1 MLDVRKLRMLSALD
15 RLGTIAAVAEELHL
29 TAPGISMQLNALE
42 RELGVALTERQ
53 GRRLAL
59 TPAGRVLAE
68 HGHEI
73 LDRLALAEMEVDAIR
88 GGRVGRYRVAAFP
101 SAARTLVA
109 DAWRAIQAEHAGLE
123 LVLTTPE
130 PEQALSLLVAGE
142 TDLAL
147 VHSYTNIPRDLPDG
161 VESEVVGTE
170 PIWLAIRSDDPLA
183 GDEVDLADLADHHWI
198 TPERHLT
205 CYQMTDRACGLA
217 GFRPT
222 VVAETMDFTVQL
234 ELVGSRAGVA
244 LVPQLAVAAV
254 PPEVM
259 LARPTQTLERH
270 VFVAR
275 RTAMHAEPGLDTLV
289 LALRRAA
296 DDRLRAPGRPVR
308 RGV

>member
-1 MLDVRKLRMLSALD
+1 MA
-15 RLGTIAAVAEELHL
+15 HL
-29 TAPGISMQLNALE
+29 E
-42 RELGVALTERQ
+42 
-53 GRRLAL
+53 
-59 TPAGRVLAE
+59 
-68 HGHEI
+68 
-73 LDRLALAEMEVDAIR
+73 
-88 GGRVGRYRVAAFP
+88 
-101 SAARTLVA
+101 
-109 DAWRAIQAEHAGLE
+109 
-123 LVLTTPE
+123 
-130 PEQALSLLVAGE
+130 
-142 TDLAL
+142 
-147 VHSYTNIPRDLPDG
+147 PDG

-183 GDEVDLADLADHHWI
+183 SDEVDLADLADHHWI

-222 VVAETMDFTVQL
+222 VVAETMDFAVQL

-254 PPEVM
+254 PPEVI

-296 DDRLRAPGRPVR
+296 DDRLGAPGRPVR

>member
-222 VVAETMDFTVQL
+222 VVAETMDFAVQL

-296 DDRLRAPGRPVR
+296 DDRLGAPGRPVR